1 MRNETDPNYMGWTYD
16 EAANRHADLDDAKE
30 QLTKAI
36 ESLKEAQF
44 PYNTLNQIAEDVKKE
59 MVSMAF
65 IMAACKRIEEKAAVR
80 LGGEL

>member
-1 MRNETDPNYMGWTYD
+1 MTTEANYMGWTYD

-36 ESLKEAQF
+36 ESLKEAKF
-44 PYNTLNQIAEDVKKE
+44 PHNTLNEIINDIKKE
-59 MVSMAF
+59 ITNMSFVMAR
-65 IMAACKRIEEKAAVR
+65 CKQIEEKAAVR

>member
-1 MRNETDPNYMGWTYD
+1 MTTEANYMGWTYD
-16 EAANRHADLDDAKE
+16 EAADRKADLDDAKE

-44 PYNTLNQIAEDVKKE
+44 PYNALNEIVGEIKTE
-59 MVSMAF
+59 MTNMSFVMAR
-65 IMAACKRIEEKAAVR
+65 CKQIEEKATVR

>member
-1 MRNETDPNYMGWTYD
+1 MTTEANYMGWTYD

-44 PYNTLNQIAEDVKKE
+44 PYNALNEIVGEIKTE
-59 MVSMAF
+59 MTNMSFV
-65 IMAACKRIEEKAAVR
+65 MAACKQIEEKAAVR

>member
-1 MRNETDPNYMGWTYD
+1 MTTEANYMGWTYD
-16 EAANRHADLDDAKE
+16 EAADRKADLDDAKE

-44 PYNTLNQIAEDVKKE
+44 PYNALNEIVGEIKTE
-59 MVSMAF
+59 MTNMSFVMAR
-65 IMAACKRIEEKAAVR
+65 CKQIEEKAAVR